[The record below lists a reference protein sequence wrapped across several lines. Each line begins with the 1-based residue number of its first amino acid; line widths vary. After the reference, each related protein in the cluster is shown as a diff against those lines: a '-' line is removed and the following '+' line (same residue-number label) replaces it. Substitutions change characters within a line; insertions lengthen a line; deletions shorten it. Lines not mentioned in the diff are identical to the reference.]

1 MLCIELD
8 LRVLIPPLDEE
19 ERLIPSP
26 KYARPTDTPRF
37 REERVRAVLLLV
49 VVDDQN
55 PTLQLLLDPEEIPE
69 DTPHL
74 CRAVFVYAWSHQ
86 IEGIKN
92 EKLCFMVL
100 DGLREE
106 LNVLFERKVQLVVV
120 QNVKGKVLGTVDL
133 DPTTPY
139 PD

>member
-8 LRVLIPPLDEE
+8 LRVLIPPLNKE
-19 ERLIPSP
+19 ERLIPAT
-26 KYARPTDTPRF
+26 KDARSANSACLC
-37 REERVRAVLLLV
+37 EERIRAVLLLV

-69 DTPHL
+69 DIPHL